1 MTGKLSVDLSGP
13 EGNAF
18 ALIGLARKLGKQLG
32 YHKPRIDAI
41 VGQMTKGDYQ
51 HLLKVFE
58 DNFGNFVELTGKDDG
73 E

>member
-1 MTGKLSVDLSGP
+1 MSGKMQIDLRSP
-13 EGNAF
+13 DGNAF
-18 ALIGLARKLGKQLG
+18 ALIGLARKMGKQLG

-41 VGQMTKGDYQ
+41 VGQMAESDYK